1 MKRNL
6 NTVIKQY
13 IYDEIRRRPAETV
26 KIASEREL
34 CALFQTSRTTVRKA
48 VGELAGEG
56 TLIICPGSGV
66 YSNPGRRNFSAA
78 GVLAPAVGVVLYHGN
93 SLCFDVYY
101 WAIVDAA
108 QRELATEK
116 GLTLPLLQLSG
127 NTPERSASEIL
138 NLRLDALI
146 WLHPSEE
153 RYDTIRLLD
162 RAGLPVVCVGRA
174 PHDCLNSVMYDYP
187 DAGRAVARYFLENK
201 VESPVF
207 LADGQEKEYAD
218 MTHGFCETMAA
229 AGKTPDFRRLLLD
242 TGRIEEAVE
251 RLRREELKID
261 GVFAFGRFFWQF
273 ADSFRRIF
281 GEAAFE
287 KLPVVTNKSIYCG
300 GPGRAYLDFDA
311 VTLGR
316 SAAEII
322 RRRFGG
328 ETEPLRLNPAATV
341 RRD

>member
-13 IYDEIRRRPAETV
+13 IYDEIRRRPAEAV

-48 VGELAGEG
+48 LGELASEG
-56 TLIICPGSGV
+56 TLIICHGSGV
-66 YSNPGRRNFSAA
+66 YSNPGRRNFSA
-78 GVLAPAVGVVLYHGN
+78 GMEIPAIGVVLYHGN

-101 WAIVDAA
+101 WAIVNAA
-108 QRELATEK
+108 QQQLATEK

-127 NTPERSASEIL
+127 DSPERAAAEIL
-138 NLRLDALI
+138 KLRLDALI
-146 WLHPSEE
+146 WLHPSVE

-162 RAGLPVVCVGRA
+162 RGNLPVICVGRA
-174 PHDCLNSVMYDYP
+174 PDDCRNSVMYDYP
-187 DAGRAVARYFLENK
+187 DAGRAVARYFLDNGIK
-201 VESPVF
+201 TPVF

-218 MTHGFCETMAA
+218 MTQSFCEAMAA
-229 AGKTPDFRRLLLD
+229 ANRTPDFRRLLLD

-251 RLRREELKID
+251 RLRREELAVD

-273 ADSFRRIF
+273 AESYRRVF
-281 GEAAFE
+281 GEEAFAA
-287 KLPVVTNKSIYCG
+287 LPVVTNKSIHCP
-300 GPGRAYLDFDA
+300 GPRRAYLDFDA
-311 VTLGR
+311 AMLGK

-322 RRRFGG
+322 KRRFQG
-328 ETEPLRLNPAATV
+328 EIEPLRLKLAATV
-341 RRD
+341 KRD

>member
-26 KIASEREL
+26 KIASERDL

-48 VGELAGEG
+48 LGELANEG

-66 YSNPGRRNFSAA
+66 YSNPGRRNFSA
-78 GVLAPAVGVVLYHGN
+78 GMEIPAIGVVLYHGN

-101 WAIVDAA
+101 WAIIDAA
-108 QRELATEK
+108 QRELATAK

-127 NTPERSASEIL
+127 DSPERAAAEIL

-162 RAGLPVVCVGRA
+162 RSNLPVICVGRA
-174 PHDCLNSVMYDYP
+174 PHDCRNSVMYNYP
-187 DAGRAVARYFLENK
+187 DAGRAVGRYFLENGI
-201 VESPVF
+201 ETPVF
-207 LADGQEKEYAD
+207 VADGQEKEYAE
-218 MTHGFCETMAA
+218 MTQSFCETMAA
-229 AGKTPDFRRLLLD
+229 ANKTPDFRRLLLD

-251 RLRREELKID
+251 RLHRENLRVD
-261 GVFAFGRFFWQF
+261 GVFAFGRFFWSF
-273 ADSFRRIF
+273 AEYYRRIF
-281 GEAAFE
+281 GEAEFE
-287 KLPVVTNKSIYCG
+287 KLPIVTNKSIHCP
-300 GPGRAYLDFDA
+300 GPRRACLDFDA
-311 VTLGR
+311 VMLGK

-322 RRRFGG
+322 KRRFQG
-328 ETEPLRLNPAATV
+328 EIEPLRLKLAATV
-341 RRD
+341 KLD